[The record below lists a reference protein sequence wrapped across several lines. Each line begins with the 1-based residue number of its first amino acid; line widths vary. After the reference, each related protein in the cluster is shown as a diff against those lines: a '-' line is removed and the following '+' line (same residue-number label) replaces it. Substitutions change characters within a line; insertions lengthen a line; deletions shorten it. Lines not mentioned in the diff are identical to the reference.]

1 MYDVIAFQNLV
12 RFRPSRKRE
21 ASVFIKLHSGE
32 RSWCFRVDGKLK
44 RRESLRFQNIRI
56 RQCGQSL
63 SKVLSQCIAE
73 H

>member
-12 RFRPSRKRE
+12 RFRPSSKRE
-21 ASVFIKLHSGE
+21 AGE
-32 RSWCFRVDGKLK
+32 RSRCFRVDGKLK
-44 RRESLRFQNIRI
+44 QRESLRFQNIRI

>member
-12 RFRPSRKRE
+12 RFRPSSKRE
-21 ASVFIKLHSGE
+21 AGVFIKLHSENVLGV
-32 RSWCFRVDGKLK
+32 FVDGKLK
-44 RRESLRFQNIRI
+44 QRESLRFQNIRI